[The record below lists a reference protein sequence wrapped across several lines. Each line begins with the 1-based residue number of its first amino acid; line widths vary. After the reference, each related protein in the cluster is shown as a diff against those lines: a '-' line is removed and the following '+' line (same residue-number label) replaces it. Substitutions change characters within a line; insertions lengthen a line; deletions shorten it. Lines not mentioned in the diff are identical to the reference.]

1 MPKAWYSKQK
11 TGKLYF
17 SKIEYASSFKD
28 TVKRINEQ
36 ATDWKKIFTK
46 YISAKEH
53 VSPPKNYITYSQ
65 NSILIKNQPNLK
77 TGTWFEQILLQKWI
91 QIANKHR

>member
-17 SKIEYASSFKD
+17 SKIEYACSFKD

-46 YISAKEH
+46 YISAREH
-53 VSPPKNYITYSQ
+53 VSPPKKLYYIFSKL
-65 NSILIKNQPNLK
+65 NIKKQPTQFKNREIIWTNTSPK
-77 TGTWFEQILLQKWI
+77 MNTDSK
-91 QIANKHR
+91 